1 MENLFSLWLKLTLKS
16 ERRFF
21 AHMFCLLSLER
32 VCVCVCVCWVYAG
45 MTKINQKSPTPTLF
59 FFLLNDVYTL
69 LLRPSDIIY
78 HYLSSMK
85 NERKCEVKKYLETR
99 NQFSQ
104 LKIQSTSW
112 QFFLTVCQISHVGKI
127 LMITLFFNLFVSISR
142 FIVENI
148 YNFPSRWIF
157 FFFCRLWIQMQ
168 TPPPITS
175 NNSLYDSLCLMFLKK
190 RNLCWRGGWFGDS
203 IFTFFYKETFY
214 NKKNNLYTHAKRR
227 CLCNEYMWMGKLKYY
242 SQHHVLMKG
251 GKFMGAYF
259 YSIILFVFSA
269 LSLSHFT

>member
-1 MENLFSLWLKLTLKS
+1 MENLFSFWLKLTLKS

-21 AHMFCLLSLER
+21 CTHVLLAIPWESVCVRMCMLSL
-32 VCVCVCVCWVYAG
+32 CGYDKNQP
-45 MTKINQKSPTPTLF
+45 KISPTPTLF

-168 TPPPITS
+168 TPPPIIS

-203 IFTFFYKETFY
+203 IFTFFYKETSY
-214 NKKNNLYTHAKRR
+214 DKKIISIHMR
-227 CLCNEYMWMGKLKYY
+227 
-242 SQHHVLMKG
+242 KG
-251 GKFMGAYF
+251 DVCAMSTCGWEN
-259 YSIILFVFSA
+259 
-269 LSLSHFT
+269 

>member
-127 LMITLFFNLFVSISR
+127 LMITLFLTYS
-142 FIVENI
+142 
-148 YNFPSRWIF
+148 FPSLAS
-157 FFFCRLWIQMQ
+157 LW
-168 TPPPITS
+168 
-175 NNSLYDSLCLMFLKK
+175 K
-190 RNLCWRGGWFGDS
+190 
-203 IFTFFYKETFY
+203 IFTISLRDESSFSSVVFEFKC
-214 NKKNNLYTHAKRR
+214 KPLPPSSQIILYTTRSVWCFSRKWTFAGGEVDLGIRYLLFSTKR
-227 CLCNEYMWMGKLKYY
+227 L
-242 SQHHVLMKG
+242 
-251 GKFMGAYF
+251 
-259 YSIILFVFSA
+259 SIIKKIIYIHMRKGDVCAMS
-269 LSLSHFT
+269 TCGWEN

>member
-168 TPPPITS
+168 TPLPPSSQI
-175 NNSLYDSLCLMFLKK
+175 
-190 RNLCWRGGWFGDS
+190 
-203 IFTFFYKETFY
+203 I
-214 NKKNNLYTHAKRR
+214 LYTTRSVWCFSRKGTFAGGEVDLGIRYLLFSTKR
-227 CLCNEYMWMGKLKYY
+227 L
-242 SQHHVLMKG
+242 
-251 GKFMGAYF
+251 
-259 YSIILFVFSA
+259 SIIKKIIYIHMRKGDVCAMS
-269 LSLSHFT
+269 TCGWEN

>member
-127 LMITLFFNLFVSISR
+127 LMITLFLTYS
-142 FIVENI
+142 
-148 YNFPSRWIF
+148 FPSLASLWKIF
-157 FFFCRLWIQMQ
+157 TISLRDESSFSSVVFEFKCKPL
-168 TPPPITS
+168 PPIIS

-214 NKKNNLYTHAKRR
+214 NKKK
-227 CLCNEYMWMGKLKYY
+227 
-242 SQHHVLMKG
+242 
-251 GKFMGAYF
+251 
-259 YSIILFVFSA
+259 
-269 LSLSHFT
+269 